1 MNECMNQSMNPQTNS
16 LAVRE
21 MILRAICKTWETRRK
36 QYKEN
41 GEGLGVKN
49 NDFQEKS

>member
-1 MNECMNQSMNPQTNS
+1 MNLCMNPLSNS

-21 MILRAICKTWETRRK
+21 MILRTVYKIMERRRK

-41 GEGLGVKN
+41 GEGLEVRK
-49 NDFQEKS
+49 Q